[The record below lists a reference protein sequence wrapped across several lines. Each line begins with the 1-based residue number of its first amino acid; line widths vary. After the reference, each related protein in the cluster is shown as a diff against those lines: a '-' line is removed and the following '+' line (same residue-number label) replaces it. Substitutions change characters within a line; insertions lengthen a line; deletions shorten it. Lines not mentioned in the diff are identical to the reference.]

1 MSVTKSLE
9 GKSILRVWT
18 PMALTWLMMSLEG
31 LLIAAIV
38 ARLPDATVNL
48 AAYGVA
54 FAFALIW
61 EAPVIMMLSASTA
74 LCRDRDAFT
83 DLRRFTWVLNLL
95 LTVLLAG
102 WVLSPAYQPIAE
114 GLMNLTPEVAEL
126 SRWAVLVFLPWPAAI
141 GVRRFLQG
149 VMIRHGQTRRL
160 AYGTVIRLAVMGLAS
175 WTMAQFP
182 IPGALI
188 GAGALSL
195 AVVVEAL
202 VTRLMAR
209 EAIASVLATPRTS
222 DRLSTVQILHFYVPL
237 LVSSVIALAIHPL
250 VNLLLG
256 HSREAL
262 ASLATYP
269 VVGAL
274 SFVFRSVGLSY
285 QEVAIAFMD
294 GTKRRY
300 RELWRFA
307 VWLGVGASA
316 AHGLIGLTPLG
327 GVWFA
332 SVGAL
337 TPPLVVISIPAYQL
351 LTLMPLLSVF
361 LAFFRALLVW
371 SHRPRAIT
379 WAGAIE
385 TVAVLG
391 ILGLLISPVNMIGVI
406 AASWAVMVA
415 RLVDLVALWAWC
427 RGVVRK
433 LT

>member
-209 EAIASVLATPRTS
+209 EAIASVLAPPRTS
-222 DRLSTVQILHFYVPL
+222 ARLSTVQLLHFYVPL

-371 SHRPRAIT
+371 SHRTRAIT